1 MDLLEDLKMSLLNFS
16 FTMIFLTQKMLVL
29 LKHHLNYLKDCI
41 FECLFNKYNVIKI
54 EYLEIL
60 IIFLSIKMET
70 IITLV
75 VRVSNFCSNNY
86 IEYQSTGDRNKTL
99 SVEECINKIRP
110 NNSKNFN

>member
-16 FTMIFLTQKMLVL
+16 FTMIFLNQKMLVL

-60 IIFLSIKMET
+60 IIFLSIKMKT

-86 IEYQSTGDRNKTL
+86 IEYQSTGDRNKAL

>member
-16 FTMIFLTQKMLVL
+16 FTMIFPTPKMLVL
-29 LKHHLNYLKDCI
+29 LKHHLNYLKDSI
-41 FECLFNKYNVIKI
+41 FECLFNNYNVIKI

-60 IIFLSIKMET
+60 RIFLRIKMKT

-75 VRVSNFCSNNY
+75 VRVSNFWSNNY

-99 SVEECINKIRP
+99 SAEECLN
-110 NNSKNFN
+110 

>member
-16 FTMIFLTQKMLVL
+16 FTMIFLTQKTLVL
-29 LKHHLNYLKDCI
+29 LKNHLNYLKDSI

-54 EYLEIL
+54 EYVEIL
-60 IIFLSIKMET
+60 RIFLSIKMKT

-75 VRVSNFCSNNY
+75 VRVSNFWSNNY

-99 SVEECINKIRP
+99 SAEECLN
-110 NNSKNFN
+110 